1 MGALVWFFF
10 FFWEIKNSAVCLLC
24 RCHTWGKHGTRLH
37 ACPNCFY
44 FILNI
49 GHGWGIV
56 GSRGIPKKERKKK
69 VCNLASL
76 FSIFNLPH
84 ASLVSVSP
92 TWCLFI
98 FLNSLSHFFVLKNL
112 PFYNIKKVAC
122 LIFLFIRVVVICLFF
137 LNLTFTWSV
146 VSHLKYLLFFLN

>member
-1 MGALVWFFF
+1 MNKCGKKIKKIKTKLIESGIMGALVWFFL
-10 FFWEIKNSAVCLLC
+10 EITNSAVCLLC

-37 ACPNCFY
+37 ARPNCFY

-56 GSRGIPKKERKKK
+56 GSRGIPKKERKRK

-76 FSIFNLPH
+76 FSIFDLPH

-92 TWCLFI
+92 GVSSSFLTLSLSFFCFSKKKKTYLFI
-98 FLNSLSHFFVLKNL
+98 
-112 PFYNIKKVAC
+112 IKKIVAC
-122 LIFLFIRVVVICLFF
+122 LIYLFIF
-137 LNLTFTWSV
+137 
-146 VSHLKYLLFFLN
+146 

>member
-1 MGALVWFFF
+1 MNKCGKKITKIKTKLIESGVMGALVWFFF
-10 FFWEIKNSAVCLLC
+10 GNHELKQFACCAGVIHGVI
-24 RCHTWGKHGTRLH
+24 KHGTRLH

-56 GSRGIPKKERKKK
+56 GSRVIPKKERKRK
-69 VCNLASL
+69 VYCNLASL

-92 TWCLFI
+92 TCCLFI
-98 FLNSLSHFFVLKNL
+98 FLNSLS
-112 PFYNIKKVAC
+112 
-122 LIFLFIRVVVICLFF
+122 LIFCFKK
-137 LNLTFTWSV
+137 LTF
-146 VSHLKYLLFFLN
+146 L